1 MTFIV
6 LAILVMF
13 MIGINSF
20 MMNLW
25 VAVIVL
31 TILVIMMVKIHGL
44 VMANS
49 WVALLVLFAIKI
61 F

>member
-1 MTFIV
+1 MAFIV

-31 TILVIMMVKIHGL
+31 TILVIMMVKIYGL
-44 VMANS
+44 VMANN

>member
-1 MTFIV
+1 V

-31 TILVIMMVKIHGL
+31 TILVIMMVKIYGL
-44 VMANS
+44 VMANN